1 MDLLWAYLSICE
13 LFITSF
19 SLILTKYLTSTQFDF
34 KILLAIIYSLVGI
47 AGVYYLISQRNS
59 NEFKSFTKNIGIVI
73 TALLVISSCFR
84 IFGSFIIAKA
94 LKIAPNI
101 GYCHL
106 IINLNVIISLIA
118 GYYLFNQKI
127 NSKTF
132 IGIIIAVFG
141 IGIVI
146 YYSNEE

>member
-84 IFGSFIIAKA
+84 IFGSFVIAKA

>member
-1 MDLLWAYLSICE
+1 MDLLWAYLSVCE

-19 SLILTKYLTSTQFDF
+19 SLILTKYLTSTEFDF
-34 KILLAIIYSLVGI
+34 KILLAIIYILVGV
-47 AGVYYLISQRNS
+47 AGVIYLIMNRNS
-59 NEFKSFTKNIGIVI
+59 KELKDVLKNAGLFIVV
-73 TALLVISSCFR
+73 LLIISSCFR

-106 IINLNVIISLIA
+106 IVNLNVVLSLIA
-118 GYYLFNQKI
+118 GYFLFKQKI

-132 IGIIIAVFG
+132 VGILIALLGV
-141 IGIVI
+141 GIVV
-146 YYSNEE
+146 YYSNE

>member
-13 LFITSF
+13 LFITSV

-59 NEFKSFTKNIGIVI
+59 IEFKNFAKNIGITI
-73 TALLVISSCFR
+73 TVLLIISSCFR

-106 IINLNVIISLIA
+106 IINLNVIISLFA

-132 IGIIIAVFG
+132 IGILIALFG

-146 YYSNEE
+146 YYSNE